1 MCLECVQLVFSF
13 CLDLKN
19 ENSKAPLG
27 PGPALAGLGCA
38 LACGG
43 YREFVFRGSLVC
55 GCFVSGSETENRA
68 PQSLQMD
75 LRVCTSTGANR
86 SGICPAIFLG
96 DLISTHSFLMLEG
109 LLLGLLRG
117 RIIAFVKLADL
128 TQELLS
134 PAPSQHMCLCAWFGV
149 RVFYPSFRDPPF
161 SGPPVRKLHCTC
173 CACTLLQP
181 GSSPGLR
188 TFPLLPV
195 R

>member
-68 PQSLQMD
+68 PQSLHMD
-75 LRVCTSTGANR
+75 LRVCASTGANR

-96 DLISTHSFLMLEG
+96 DSISTNSFLMLEG
-109 LLLGLLRG
+109 LLLGLLGG

-128 TQELLS
+128 TQEVLS
-134 PAPSQHMCLCAWFGV
+134 PAPSQMVGGIRRSSHTLDAPGGLRIEVHPTCAIQAWFGEV
-149 RVFYPSFRDPPF
+149 CIYKPQKRTWS
-161 SGPPVRKLHCTC
+161 
-173 CACTLLQP
+173 LQIRL
-181 GSSPGLR
+181 SKRSWA
-188 TFPLLPV
+188 
-195 R
+195 

>member
-1 MCLECVQLVFSF
+1 MSSLCLARKLKSSLQTRAGMCLECVQLVFSF

-27 PGPALAGLGCA
+27 PCPALAGLGCA

-68 PQSLQMD
+68 PQSLHMD

-96 DLISTHSFLMLEG
+96 DLNSTHSFLMLEG
-109 LLLGLLRG
+109 LLLGLLGG

-134 PAPSQHMCLCAWFGV
+134 PAPSHHMV
-149 RVFYPSFRDPPF
+149 PHTTSVVPRYPSIRH
-161 SGPPVRKLHCTC
+161 L
-173 CACTLLQP
+173 
-181 GSSPGLR
+181 
-188 TFPLLPV
+188 
-195 R
+195 